1 MKQLTL
7 IRAVLAVAALAALAF
22 ATPALANRVLRVG
35 SYHGIPGQ
43 YDSIQAAVDAAK
55 PGDTILIGP
64 GDYHERA
71 DHSNPPHGNVPPSG
85 VLITKDHLQLR
96 GMDRNKV
103 VVDGTKPGAKKP
115 CSSKKSDQDFGLK
128 AKGG

>member
-7 IRAVLAVAALAALAF
+7 TKAVLAVAALAALAF

-64 GDYHERA
+64 GGYHKRA
-71 DHSNPPHGNVPPSG
+71 DPSLRARGAPPRRADPSSPPHGNVPPSG

-103 VVDGTKPGAKKP
+103 VVD
-115 CSSKKSDQDFGLK
+115 
-128 AKGG
+128 